1 VLDLRH
7 LKDAPVAWNAHE
19 YFAAE
24 MLQRT
29 YRGFRAR
36 EAMYHHKQK
45 EIKKARVTQ
54 AFRISSALLTA
65 TVADDTDAIAGMLQ

>member
-1 VLDLRH
+1 MLDLRH

-24 MLQRT
+24 VQRT
-29 YRGFRAR
+29 YGASAR
-36 EAMYHHKQK
+36 EEAHQQK
-45 EIKKARVTQ
+45 EITARD
-54 AFRISSALLTA
+54 AGLRISSALLTA